1 MKFYLS
7 KEGIAREFE
16 NTIEGH
22 EGLQSEVEGPNLA
35 LVLFVNGSDQD
46 REFVQKNFQAVI
58 MKAWKFLWPLEAA
71 PANPWQ
77 FSREHPRISISS
89 YPDQSVITVYLGSQ
103 MPDRP
108 TQLPATTLRSVI
120 WRLSNAFEW
129 CNLPNRKQ
137 LSSNSAFSKETWN
150 AISVYRRE
158 DTLKRITS
166 TDSPSP
172 DLEPAVSNPQS
183 QTDAAE

>member
-7 KEGIAREFE
+7 KDGVAREFE

-22 EGLQSEVEGPNLA
+22 DGLQSQVEGPNLA
-35 LVLFVNGSDQD
+35 LVLFVDGSEQE